1 MIEKAQ
7 ASWEVKAEEIRQ
19 VQEDWKIEERKRISD
34 VVRKESEDKLRRA
47 LAVLN

>member
-1 MIEKAQ
+1 MEEAQ
-7 ASWEVKAEEIRQ
+7 ASWEVRTEEIRQ
-19 VQEDWKIEERKRISD
+19 GQEEWKIEERKKISD